1 MSSKKVP
8 NPYAVLGGDEIFSND
23 CHTEWLRVSLSEMPE
38 YFKKGEKKRKLPYDL
53 EKHWKFTTESCSKTL
68 PMVIPC
74 NGLPRSEQDAKNCK
88 IQKMKVIAIV

>member
-8 NPYAVLGGDEIFSND
+8 NPYAVLVGMKYSND

-53 EKHWKFTTESCSKTL
+53 EKHWKLTTESCSKTL

-88 IQKMKVIAIV
+88 IRKMKVIAIV

>member
-8 NPYAVLGGDEIFSND
+8 NPYAVLVGMKYSND

-38 YFKKGEKKRKLPYDL
+38 GKKK
-53 EKHWKFTTESCSKTL
+53 ESCHTTWKNIGSLRLNRVQKHFQWL
-68 PMVIPC
+68 SRV
-74 NGLPRSEQDAKNCK
+74 RSEQDAKNCK